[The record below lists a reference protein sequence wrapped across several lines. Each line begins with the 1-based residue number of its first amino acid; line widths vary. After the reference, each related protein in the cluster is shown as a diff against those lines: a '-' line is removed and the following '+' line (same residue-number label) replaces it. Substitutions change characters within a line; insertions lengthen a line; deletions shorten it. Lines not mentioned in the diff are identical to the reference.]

1 MALIGLPNTKKIII
15 FVVLYILGNVLALTA
30 TGFLLGKKTDSTGI
44 YDSIGIYYFIGI
56 YDKRFDCIFMIFD
69 EAFFCGYLL
78 RSEIL

>member
-30 TGFLLGKKTDSTGI
+30 TGFLLGKKTDSTRI
-44 YDSIGIYYFIGI
+44 CDFIGI